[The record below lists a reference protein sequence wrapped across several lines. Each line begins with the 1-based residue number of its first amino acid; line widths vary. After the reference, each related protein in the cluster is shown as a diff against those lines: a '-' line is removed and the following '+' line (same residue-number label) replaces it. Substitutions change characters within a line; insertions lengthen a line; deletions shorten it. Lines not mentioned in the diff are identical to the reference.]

1 MSQIVFIAKESD
13 SDEPRVAGS
22 VESVKK
28 LKSLGFD
35 VVVEA
40 GAGSRSRVPDEEF
53 EKAGARIGGAAD
65 AASADV
71 ILKVRRPTAE
81 EIGGYKSGAI
91 VIAIMDPY
99 GNDAAIAAMAEAG

>member
-1 MSQIVFIAKESD
+1 MSLSLYIVRES
-13 SDEPRVAGS
+13 SPDEPRVAGS
-22 VESVKK
+22 VDSVKK

-40 GAGSRSRVPDEEF
+40 GAGLRSRVPDQEY

-81 EIGGYKSGAI
+81 EIAGYKSGAI
-91 VIAIMDPY
+91 VIAIMDP
-99 GNDAAIAAMAEAG
+99 

>member
-1 MSQIVFIAKESD
+1 MVPSLFVAKERD
-13 SDEPRVAGS
+13 PAEGRVAGS
-22 VESVKK
+22 VDSVKK
-28 LKSLGFD
+28 LTSLGFD

-40 GAGSRSRVPDEEF
+40 GAGLLSRVPDQEY

-81 EIGGYKSGAI
+81 EIAGYRSGAI